1 VVAAGFF
8 VDVPVDVLGGSAAAR
23 CRAVVVVGVVAL
35 GVAVLGVAVLAA
47 VVLAAVVRRAAG
59 GGATA
64 RRTAPAA
71 ARAAASSAPLPTPTP
86 AATAGGE
93 LGTGVVEVVAGVVV
107 VAVALSDVDQVAA
120 VGVGGRSL
128 PPQPVRTAARTAGR
142 ATTMAG
148 RTTGTS
154 EREDHPLRPGGHG
167 QPFEKGGT
175 GTPPDAARAPVSPDR
190 CVAGPLRLEITTSP
204 DHCRRV
210 AAMRGGGRP

>member
-35 GVAVLGVAVLAA
+35 GVAVLGVAVLGVA
-47 VVLAAVVRRAAG
+47 VLAAVVLRAAG

-71 ARAAASSAPLPTPTP
+71 A
-86 AATAGGE
+86 
-93 LGTGVVEVVAGVVV
+93 
-107 VAVALSDVDQVAA
+107 
-120 VGVGGRSL
+120 
-128 PPQPVRTAARTAGR
+128 
-142 ATTMAG
+142 TMAG

-204 DHCRRV
+204 DHYRRV

>member
-35 GVAVLGVAVLAA
+35 GVAVLAA
-47 VVLAAVVRRAAG
+47 VVLAAVVLRAAG

-86 AATAGGE
+86 TPAAAATAGGE

-204 DHCRRV
+204 DHYRRV